1 MRTQIS
7 PFAVIALLA
16 TIGAA
21 GGTTTVTV
29 NPSNISFRQA
39 WEACS
44 SESLAAISLT
54 LGHVRV
60 AEGPGVQSDIDVQSA
75 GAQTLTL
82 SSGSKI
88 ATAMVNAL
96 KNTVSA
102 KHVTLASRGRVACVA
117 PD

>member
-1 MRTQIS
+1 MRTQIR
-7 PFAVIALLA
+7 PFAVIALFA
-16 TIGAA
+16 AIGAA

-29 NPSNISFRQA
+29 NPSSIGFKQA
-39 WEACS
+39 LEACP
-44 SESLAAISLT
+44 SESLGTISLT

-60 AEGPGVQSDIDVQSA
+60 AQGPGVESDIDVQSVS
-75 GAQTLTL
+75 AQTVTF
-82 SSGSKI
+82 SSGSKT

-102 KHVTLASRGRVACVA
+102 KHVTLASRRRVACVA

>member
-1 MRTQIS
+1 MKTHIR
-7 PFAVIALLA
+7 PFAVIALFA
-16 TIGAA
+16 AIGATGA
-21 GGTTTVTV
+21 TTSVTV

-39 WEACS
+39 WEACQ
-44 SESLAAISLT
+44 SESLAGISLT

-75 GAQTLTL
+75 GAQTITL
-82 SSGSKI
+82 SSGSKS
-88 ATAMVNAL
+88 ATAVVNAL

-102 KHVTLASRGRVACVA
+102 KHVTLASRGRVACIA